1 MISIRVLTTK
11 RLRPTIVSV
20 PAGNRPTGGTTVVQR
35 RCRVWLTDPVPLV
48 TPDSTEATVRDALGE
63 VQSVLVL
70 GGGSDIGRALV
81 TKLASRRCRTV
92 VLAGRP
98 EDDMEPVAEAA
109 AAAGATT
116 VEMVHWE
123 STDFASH
130 EKVIGE
136 VFDRFGD
143 LDLVYAPAGILGSQ
157 EAFDADPTFAAKAF
171 DINLTGLVSSCIAVA
186 NRMRV
191 QGHGAIVV
199 MGSVA
204 GVRTRKDN
212 YVYGATKAGLDAFA
226 QGLGDAL
233 EDTGVRVMVV
243 RPGFV
248 HTKMTDGMDEAPFST
263 TPDAVADVIIDGLAK
278 GAETVWA
285 PGMLKFPFF
294 VFRNLPR
301 AIWRKVADR

>member
-1 MISIRVLTTK
+1 M
-11 RLRPTIVSV
+11 
-20 PAGNRPTGGTTVVQR
+20 
-35 RCRVWLTDPVPLV
+35 
-48 TPDSTEATVRDALGE
+48 RDALGE
-63 VQSVLVL
+63 VQSILVL

-81 TKLASRRCRTV
+81 TRLAARRCETV
-92 VLAGRP
+92 ILAGRP

-109 AAAGATT
+109 AAAGART

-123 STDFASH
+123 STDYESH

-136 VFDRFGD
+136 VFERFGD
-143 LDLVYAPAGILGSQ
+143 IDLVYAPAGILGSQ
-157 EAFDADPTFAAKAF
+157 EAFDADPTFAARAF
-171 DINLTGLVSSCIAVA
+171 DINLTGLVSSCLVVA
-186 NRMRV
+186 KHMRA

-204 GVRTRKDN
+204 GVRARKDN

-233 EDTGVRVMVV
+233 EDSGVRVMVV

-248 HTKMTDGMDEAPFST
+248 RTKMTEGMEAAPFST
-263 TPDAVADVIIDGLAK
+263 TPEAVADVIVEGLAR

-285 PGMLKFPFF
+285 PGLLKFPFF

-301 AIWRKVADR
+301 RLWRIVADR

>member
-1 MISIRVLTTK
+1 M
-11 RLRPTIVSV
+11 
-20 PAGNRPTGGTTVVQR
+20 
-35 RCRVWLTDPVPLV
+35 
-48 TPDSTEATVRDALGE
+48 RDALGE

-81 TKLASRRCRTV
+81 TKLAARRCRTV

-98 EDDMEPVAEAA
+98 EDDMGPVAEAA
-109 AAAGATT
+109 RAAGATT

-123 STDFASH
+123 STDVASH
-130 EKVIGE
+130 QAVIDD

-143 LDLVYAPAGILGSQ
+143 IDLVYAPAGILGSQ
-157 EAFDADPTFAAKAF
+157 AAFDADPAFAATAF
-171 DINLTGLVSSCIAVA
+171 DINLTGLVSSCLAVA
-186 NRMRV
+186 NRMRR
-191 QGHGAIVV
+191 QGHGDIVV

-204 GVRTRKDN
+204 GVRARKDN

-233 EDTGVRVMVV
+233 EGTGVRVMVV

-248 HTKMTDGMDEAPFST
+248 RTKMTEGMEPAPFST
-263 TPDAVADVIIDGLAK
+263 TPDAVAEVIIDGLAK
-278 GAETVWA
+278 GSETVWA
-285 PGMLKFPFF
+285 PAVLKYPFF

-301 AIWRKVADR
+301 ALWRKVADR